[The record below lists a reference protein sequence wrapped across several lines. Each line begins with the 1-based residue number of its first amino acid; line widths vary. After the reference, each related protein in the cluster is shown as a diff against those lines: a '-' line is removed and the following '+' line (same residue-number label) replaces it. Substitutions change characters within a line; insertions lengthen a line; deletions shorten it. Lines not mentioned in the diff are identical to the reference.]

1 MFFLAFSENV
11 SFNQE
16 DAVMHKFI
24 HFVMKSCVNFQ
35 FHYVSHLSTFC
46 TVTYFLDHLRMVC
59 QEVLMI
65 FMGCKKISL
74 FKNSVSTPKRK
85 KISCKYFKPVAL
97 EFEMHINRLVSS
109 TSTVQPSA
117 KSIFFMHEV
126 SKEGGCL
133 RPKAGTSQAKGTPP
147 LSENA
152 NIYLDVCESQHDYSC
167 RV

>member
-35 FHYVSHLSTFC
+35 FHYVSYLSTFC

-85 KISCKYFKPVAL
+85 K
-97 EFEMHINRLVSS
+97 
-109 TSTVQPSA
+109 
-117 KSIFFMHEV
+117 KSV
-126 SKEGGCL
+126 
-133 RPKAGTSQAKGTPP
+133 
-147 LSENA
+147 A
-152 NIYLDVCESQHDYSC
+152 NISSQLPSNLKCTLIGLFHLLALYSPVQKVYFLC
-167 RV
+167 TK

>member
-85 KISCKYFKPVAL
+85 K
-97 EFEMHINRLVSS
+97 
-109 TSTVQPSA
+109 
-117 KSIFFMHEV
+117 KSV
-126 SKEGGCL
+126 
-133 RPKAGTSQAKGTPP
+133 
-147 LSENA
+147 A
-152 NIYLDVCESQHDYSC
+152 NISSQLPSNLKCTLIGLFHLLALYSPVQKAYFLC
-167 RV
+167 TK